1 MTLDEYENYI
11 IKGFAEELGLPYNKV
26 SCTVRE
32 HHISELPKILSEGEI
47 KPKSRDRLR
56 LLYQAYGSIRGLK
69 YEAECFFKV
78 KVD

>member
-11 IKGFAEELGLPYNKV
+11 IKCFAEELGIPYDQL
-26 SCTVRE
+26 SSTVRK
-32 HHISELPKILSEGEI
+32 HHISELPKILSEGEV

-69 YEAECFFKV
+69 YEAECFFNV

>member
-69 YEAECFFKV
+69 YEAECFFNV

>member
-1 MTLDEYENYI
+1 MDEYENYI

-26 SCTVRE
+26 SCAVRE

-56 LLYQAYGSIRGLK
+56 LLFQAYGSIRGLK